1 MSTESIKTADD
12 SQEIE
17 QNEKDKRGQGQSYP
31 VKEHS
36 YVVNFVSKIYT
47 ELGYTAFHSK
57 ERIAEIH
64 NLAVPSIRQILST
77 GQQYKLLE
85 LKHGTGYKVTPLF
98 IKIFRPVNDQEKKE
112 AIIESLK
119 SPEFFTDLFQ
129 DFTGHVVPSNNGI
142 ANIFIRKGL
151 RETAAIRLAEI
162 FITNIKEYGLINQS
176 NILSYSNPEAG
187 SDKNN
192 NSTKGENSK
201 PEDLKVKE
209 EVPVQAKPG
218 IVDIVIPL
226 KSTTV
231 KAHLLIPEDY
241 KDEDL
246 DRIAKFVE
254 ALK

>member
-1 MSTESIKTADD
+1 MSTENNKMPDEQ
-12 SQEIE
+12 QETDHG
-17 QNEKDKRGQGQSYP
+17 EKERRGQSYP
-31 VKEHS
+31 VREHS
-36 YVVNFVSKIYT
+36 FVVNFVSKIYT

-64 NLAVPSIRQILST
+64 GLAVPSIRQILST
-77 GQQYKLLE
+77 AQQYKLLE
-85 LKHGTGYKVTPLF
+85 IKHGTGYKVTSLF
-98 IKIFRPVNDQEKKE
+98 IRIYRPVNDQEKKE
-112 AIIESLK
+112 AIIESLR
-119 SPEFFTDLFQ
+119 SPDFFVDLFN

-151 RETAAIRLAEI
+151 KEIAATRLAEI
-162 FITNIKEYGLINQS
+162 FITNLKEYGLVNQN
-176 NILSYSNPEAG
+176 NILSYASPETG
-187 SDKNN
+187 VDKKNN
-192 NSTKGENSK
+192 NTINGENST
-201 PEDLKVKE
+201 PETKKTKE
-209 EVPVQAKPG
+209 EDSIQLKPG

-241 KDEDL
+241 KEEDL